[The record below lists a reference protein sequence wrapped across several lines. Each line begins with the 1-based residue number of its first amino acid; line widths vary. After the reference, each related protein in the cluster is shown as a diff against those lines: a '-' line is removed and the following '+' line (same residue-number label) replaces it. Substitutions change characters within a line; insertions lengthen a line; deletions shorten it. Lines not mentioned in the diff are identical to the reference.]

1 MMVFLSVSLLYGST
15 LPPVTSASTSF
26 QIIQN
31 PVSIPTSKPPPS
43 FSHSVSG
50 IPPFSGEKIKL
61 LLFYDLLG
69 PFLSYPILTEI
80 THTGI

>member
-1 MMVFLSVSLLYGST
+1 MMVFLNVFLLYGST
-15 LPPVTSASTSF
+15 LSPMTSTSTSF
-26 QIIQN
+26 QIIQD

-50 IPPFSGEKIKL
+50 EKIKL
-61 LLFYDLLG
+61 FLFYDLLG
-69 PFLSYPILTEI
+69 PFLYYPILTEI